1 MEKSSIGILSMTLV
15 HILCLAV
22 GCAGDTCQIWL
33 LLFCMVRWSFF
44 LQLDRSENKLV
55 LVM

>member
-33 LLFCMVRWSFF
+33 LFCMVRWSCF
-44 LQLDRSENKLV
+44 LQLDRLDKSSLYW
-55 LVM
+55 